1 MGSTST
7 TTSTPTTAVGESA
20 VGETAASETAAS
32 ESTPGGRPLR
42 RDAARNRK
50 RILAAAA
57 ELFASKG
64 LGTSLDEIAAAAG
77 IGIGTVYRRFPDKS
91 QLIEALFESRIER
104 VVAIAK
110 EAAADPD
117 PWRGLLRFLDESTAL
132 EAADRGL
139 AELLRFG
146 FDGSERIAQVSAS
159 IAPLATQLLGR
170 AQEAGLARS
179 DLVPGDLLLAKL
191 MWITVA
197 QLTPGTPDLW
207 RRYFLLFVESIK
219 ARPGEER
226 EDLPNPPVSIEQ
238 LREAV
243 SSAARIFRR

>member
-1 MGSTST
+1 M
-7 TTSTPTTAVGESA
+7 TSTPTTESGRQAV
-20 VGETAASETAAS
+20 
-32 ESTPGGRPLR
+32 GRPLR
-42 RDAARNRK
+42 RDAARNRE

-57 ELFASKG
+57 ELFSSKG
-64 LGTSLDEIAAAAG
+64 LGTSLDEVAAAAG

-91 QLIEALFESRIER
+91 RLIEALFESRIER
-104 VVAIAK
+104 VVAMAE

-117 PWRGLLRFLDESTAL
+117 PWRGLISFLDRSTAL

-146 FDGSERIAQVSAS
+146 LGGSERIAQVSAS
-159 IAPLATQLLGR
+159 IAPLAARLLGR
-170 AQEAGLARS
+170 AQEAGVVRP

-197 QLTPGTPDLW
+197 QLTPETPDLW
-207 RRYFLLFVESIK
+207 RRYFLLFVESIR
-219 ARPGEER
+219 ARPGEKPDE
-226 EDLPNPPVSIEQ
+226 LPSPPVSLEQ

-243 SSAARIFRR
+243 SSAARLLRR

>member
-1 MGSTST
+1 MSSPSTNSTTST
-7 TTSTPTTAVGESA
+7 TSSGTGTAERRA
-20 VGETAASETAAS
+20 D
-32 ESTPGGRPLR
+32 GRPLR
-42 RDAARNRK
+42 RDAARNRE
-50 RILAAAA
+50 RILTAAA

-91 QLIEALFESRIER
+91 QLIEALFEARIER
-104 VVAIAK
+104 VVAIGH

-117 PWRGLLRFLDESTAL
+117 PWRGLVSFLERSTEL
-132 EAADRGL
+132 EATDRGL

-146 FDGSERIAQVSAS
+146 FDGGERIAQVSAS
-159 IAPLATQLLGR
+159 IAPLAGQLLRR
-170 AQEAGLARS
+170 AQEAGRARP

-197 QLTPGTPDLW
+197 HLTPTMPDLW
-207 RRYFLLFVESIK
+207 RRYFLLFVESMK
-219 ARPGEER
+219 ARPDEGGA
-226 EDLPNPPVSIEQ
+226 DLPDPPVSFEQ

-243 SSAARIFRR
+243 SSAARLLRR

>member
-1 MGSTST
+1 MMSSTST
-7 TTSTPTTAVGESA
+7 TSSGPAPA
-20 VGETAASETAAS
+20 
-32 ESTPGGRPLR
+32 GGRPLR
-42 RDAARNRK
+42 RDAARNRE

-77 IGIGTVYRRFPDKS
+77 IGIGTVYRRFPDKG

-104 VVAIAK
+104 VVAIAE

-117 PWRGLLRFLDESTAL
+117 PWQGLLRFLDESTAL

-146 FDGSERIAQVSAS
+146 FGGSERIARVSAS
-159 IAPLATQLLGR
+159 IAPLAARLLGR
-170 AQEAGLARS
+170 AQEAGLARP

-197 QLTPGTPDLW
+197 ELTPGSPDLW

-219 ARPGEER
+219 ARPGEEP
-226 EDLPNPPVSIEQ
+226 EDLPNPPVDIEQ
-238 LREAV
+238 LRDAV
-243 SSAARIFRR
+243 SSAARILWRWPR